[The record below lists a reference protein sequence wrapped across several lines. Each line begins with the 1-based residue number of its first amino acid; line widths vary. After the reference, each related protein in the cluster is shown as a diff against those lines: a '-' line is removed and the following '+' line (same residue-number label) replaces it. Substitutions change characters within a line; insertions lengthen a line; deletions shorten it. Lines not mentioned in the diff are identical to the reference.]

1 MSIRVELNP
10 ILRRIYRP
18 DYDPDK
24 GLILTDGAGK
34 TLHQILT
41 ELEIPLDEVSSILV
55 NHRVEQPNYKVHDG
69 DLIYLSIA
77 ISGG

>member
-1 MSIRVELNP
+1 MSIRVDLNP

-24 GLILTDGAGK
+24 GLILADGAGK
-34 TLHQILT
+34 TLHQIVK
-41 ELEIPLDEVSSILV
+41 ELGIPLDEVSSMLV
-55 NHRVEQPNYKVHDG
+55 NHRVQQPNYRVLDG
-69 DLIYLSIA
+69 DLIHLSIA